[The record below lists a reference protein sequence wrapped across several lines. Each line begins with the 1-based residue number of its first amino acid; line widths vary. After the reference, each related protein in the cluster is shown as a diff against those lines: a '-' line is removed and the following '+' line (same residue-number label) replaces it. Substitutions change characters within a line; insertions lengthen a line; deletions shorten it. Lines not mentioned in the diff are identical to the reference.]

1 MILIELVKNIHSDWK
16 VLLLSQE
23 EELNRIS
30 KIHEEQKQTYEPT
43 LQILPSNDLI
53 FNCFNFFNISQT
65 KIVILG
71 QDPYQNVGL
80 PMGLCFS
87 IPETARMPP
96 SLLNIFKELE
106 SIYGIKRTNCDL
118 SDWAKQGVLLLN
130 TALTVLEGKSNFN
143 AKLWYNFTDKIIKDI
158 SEKTKNVVFI
168 LWGNNAIAKEKLIDD
183 KKHLILKSAHPSPLS
198 ASRGFFGNNHFKMAN
213 DYLRKNGKEEISW
226 I

>member
-1 MILIELVKNIHSDWK
+1 MILIDLVKNIRKDWK
-16 VLLLSQE
+16 ELLLLQE
-23 EELNRIS
+23 DELIRIS

-87 IPETARMPP
+87 VPETAKMPP

-106 SIYGIKRTNCDL
+106 SIYGKRRTKCDL
-118 SDWAKQGVLLLN
+118 TDWAQQGVLLLN

-143 AKLWYNFTDKIIKDI
+143 SKLWTIFTDKIIQDI
-158 SEKTKNVVFI
+158 SEKTTNIVFI
-168 LWGNNAIAKEKLIDD
+168 LWGNNAIVKEKLIDG

-198 ASRGFFGNNHFKMAN
+198 ASRGFFGNNHFRIAN
-213 DYLRKNGKEEISW
+213 DYLKEKSKKEISW

>member
-1 MILIELVKNIHSDWK
+1 MILIELIKNIQTDWK
-16 VLLLSQE
+16 YFLLKQE
-23 EELNRIS
+23 DELIRIS

-53 FNCFNFFNISQT
+53 FNCFNFFTISQT

-87 IPETARMPP
+87 VPETAKMPP

-106 SIYGIKRTNCDL
+106 SIYGKRRTKCDL
-118 SDWAKQGVLLLN
+118 TDWAQQGVLLLN

-143 AKLWYNFTDKIIKDI
+143 SKLWTNFTDKIIQDI
-158 SEKTKNVVFI
+158 SEKTTNIVFI
-168 LWGNNAIAKEKLIDD
+168 LWGNNAISKEKLIDG

-198 ASRGFFGNNHFKMAN
+198 ASRGFFGNNHFKIAN

>member
-1 MILIELVKNIHSDWK
+1 MILIELIKNIQTDWK
-16 VLLLSQE
+16 YFLLKQE
-23 EELNRIS
+23 DELIRIS
-30 KIHEEQKQTYEPT
+30 KIHEEQKQTYEHT

-87 IPETARMPP
+87 VPETAKMPP

-106 SIYGIKRTNCDL
+106 SIYGKRRTKCDL
-118 SDWAKQGVLLLN
+118 TDWAQQGVLLLN

-143 AKLWYNFTDKIIKDI
+143 SKLWTSFTDKIIQDI
-158 SEKTKNVVFI
+158 SEKNANIVFI
-168 LWGNNAIAKEKLIDD
+168 LWGNNAISKEKLIDD

-198 ASRGFFGNNHFKMAN
+198 ASRGFFGNNHFKIAN
-213 DYLRKNGKEEISW
+213 DYLRKNGKEKISW

>member
-1 MILIELVKNIHSDWK
+1 MILIELLENIQSDWK
-16 VLLLSQE
+16 ELLLLQE
-23 EELNRIS
+23 DELNRIS
-30 KIHEEQKQTYEPT
+30 KIHEEQKQMYEPT
-43 LQILPSNDLI
+43 LQILPSNNLI
-53 FNCFNFFNISQT
+53 FNCFNFFTISQT

-71 QDPYQNVGL
+71 QDPYQNIGL

-87 IPETARMPP
+87 VPETAKIPP

-106 SIYGIKRTNCDL
+106 SIYGKKRTKCDL
-118 SDWAKQGVLLLN
+118 TDWAQQGVLLLN

-143 AKLWYNFTDKIIKDI
+143 SKLWTNFTDKIIQYI
-158 SEKTKNVVFI
+158 SEKTTNIVFI

-198 ASRGFFGNNHFKMAN
+198 ASRGFFGNNHFKIAN
-213 DYLRKNGKEEISW
+213 DYLRKNGKGEISW

>member
-1 MILIELVKNIHSDWK
+1 MILIELIKNIQTDWK
-16 VLLLSQE
+16 YFLLKQE
-23 EELNRIS
+23 DELIRIS

-53 FNCFNFFNISQT
+53 FNCFNFFTISQT

-87 IPETARMPP
+87 VPETAKIPP
-96 SLLNIFKELE
+96 SLNNIFKELE
-106 SIYGIKRTNCDL
+106 SIYGKRRTKCDL
-118 SDWAKQGVLLLN
+118 TDWAQQGVLLLN

-143 AKLWYNFTDKIIKDI
+143 SKLWTNFTDKIVQDI
-158 SEKTKNVVFI
+158 SEKNANIVFI
-168 LWGNNAIAKEKLIDD
+168 LWGNNAISKEKLIDG

-198 ASRGFFGNNHFKMAN
+198 ASRGFFGNNHFKIAN
-213 DYLRKNGKEEISW
+213 DYLRKNGKGEIYW